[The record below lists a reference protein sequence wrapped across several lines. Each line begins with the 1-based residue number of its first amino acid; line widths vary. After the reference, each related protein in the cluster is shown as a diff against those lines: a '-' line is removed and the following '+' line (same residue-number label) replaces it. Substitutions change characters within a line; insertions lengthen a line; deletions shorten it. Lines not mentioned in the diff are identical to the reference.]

1 MHLIVTMSKIYSR
14 NTLRERNSIITL
26 KKSKSNHKETK
37 RTTTK
42 TTRKQAKWQK
52 GTHPSII
59 TLNVNGLNTP
69 TEIHRVVEWVKK
81 QNPSICSPQ
90 GVFHS

>member
-42 TTRKQAKWQK
+42 TTRKQATKWQK

-59 TLNVNGLNTP
+59 TLNVNGLSAP
-69 TEIHRVVEWVKK
+69 IKVHRVAEWIKK
-81 QNPSICSPQ
+81 QDPSICCL
-90 GVFHS
+90 